1 MNTDIVI
8 ALAVCVAVVGV
19 VLIPNLWLWT
29 ARTIITA
36 ILLDA
41 LGLD

>member
-1 MNTDIVI
+1 MKSDTVI
-8 ALAVCVAVVGV
+8 ALAVFAGLAGV
-19 VLIPNLWLWT
+19 VMLPNLWLWT
-29 ARTIITA
+29 ARTIVTA